1 MNYTIEFDE
10 KVVSIESVK
19 KAAYK
24 YLNKFTVDFN
34 LEEHKIKVEIVFDLK
49 ISASDHLSIIQDFKK
64 EVLDQDLREVIK
76 KETEGYRNLVLA
88 HAFSKTSLI
97 SNE

>member
-1 MNYTIEFDE
+1 MNYFIDFDTNVICIEA
-10 KVVSIESVK
+10 VK

-24 YLNKFTVDFN
+24 YLSKFSADIELGVGSLTVRVEFDQ
-34 LEEHKIKVEIVFDLK
+34 KIA
-49 ISASDHLSIIQDFKK
+49 ASDHFAIIQDFKK

>member
-1 MNYTIEFDE
+1 MNYFIDFDTNVICIEA
-10 KVVSIESVK
+10 VK

-24 YLNKFTVDFN
+24 YLTKFSADIKLGEGSLTVRVEFDQ
-34 LEEHKIKVEIVFDLK
+34 KIA
-49 ISASDHLSIIQDFKK
+49 ASDHLAIIQDFKK
-64 EVLDQDLREVIK
+64 EVLDQDLREVLK

-88 HAFSKTSLI
+88 HAFSRTSLI

>member
-1 MNYTIEFDE
+1 MNYFIDFDTNVICIEA
-10 KVVSIESVK
+10 VK

-24 YLNKFTVDFN
+24 YLNKFTVDFK
-34 LEEHKIKVEIVFDLK
+34 LEAHKIKVEIVFDLK
-49 ISASDHLSIIQDFKK
+49 ITASDHLAIIQDFKK
-64 EVLDQDLREVIK
+64 EVLDQDLREVLK